1 MNDTPQT
8 LADALAACS
17 NYGERVAFQDETR
30 SVTFFELTQRTA
42 KLVSA
47 LQQKGLKPGDRIAL
61 LSKNSVSAVECIFT
75 ASAGFILV
83 PLNWRLAPAE
93 LNELVKDCAPSAFIS
108 DRTYLDDVDTTI
120 LKDIDIGL
128 KVDLDNTH
136 RSDWID
142 YDTLMKQAVDPR
154 PVYTT
159 APSDPALIIYT
170 SGTTGTPKGV
180 TIGHDTLLFNMQTS
194 GRLIVGASE
203 NDRSLMAMPM
213 FHVGGLCFYMMAGY
227 LCGTTTVLLPQFD
240 IGKVAEAV
248 RTERITNIH
257 LVPTMISD
265 LISRT
270 AIQSSAQLLKR
281 IMYAGSTMPVTLLER
296 AMATFPSSTFV
307 QAYGSTEG
315 GSITTLGTG
324 VHQLAVTDP
333 SKHDLL
339 KSCGQPLPHVSIRVT
354 RNDGSLCNV
363 GEPGE
368 ISVRSQGIMHGYW
381 NKPDQTR
388 QTLHESY
395 LYTGDIGYFDK
406 DGYLYLIDRKN
417 DMIVTGGENVFPAE
431 VEQVLYRCPDIAE
444 AAVFGVPDAK
454 WIEKVVAAVRLKEG
468 STQTEAGII
477 AFIRQHLTAYKCP
490 KQVIIVPELPRTG
503 VGKVSRKTLK
513 KTYGSQQAKAS

>member
-1 MNDTPQT
+1 MTDIPQT
-8 LADALAACS
+8 LADALATCS
-17 NYGERVAFQDETR
+17 NFGERVAFQDETR
-30 SVTFFELTQRTA
+30 SVSFLELTQRTST
-42 KLVSA
+42 LIGA

-61 LSKNSVSAVECIFT
+61 LSRNSVSAVECIFT

-93 LNELVKDCAPSAFIS
+93 LNQLVKDCAPTAFVS
-108 DRTYLDDVDTTI
+108 DSTYLDEVDNTV
-120 LKDIDIGL
+120 LAGVDIDL
-128 KVDLDNTH
+128 KIDLGNTH

-142 YDTLMKQAVDPR
+142 YDTLLEQNVDTR
-154 PVYTT
+154 PAFTP

-170 SGTTGTPKGV
+170 SGTTGVPKGV

-194 GRLIVGASE
+194 GRLIVGAAE

-240 IGKVAEAV
+240 VGKVAEAL

-257 LVPTMISD
+257 LVPTMIAD
-265 LISRT
+265 LISRPE
-270 AIQSSAQLLKR
+270 IQNSAQSLKR

-296 AMATFPSSTFV
+296 AMATFPACTFV

-315 GSITTLGTG
+315 GSISTLGTE
-324 VHQLAVTDP
+324 VHQLATTDP
-333 SKHDLL
+333 SKQGLL
-339 KSCGQPLPHVSIRVT
+339 KSCGLPLPNVDIRVS
-354 RNDGSLCNV
+354 RDDGSLCTA

-368 ISVRSQGIMHGYW
+368 IRVRSQGVMQGYW

-388 QTLHESY
+388 QTLHEGY
-395 LYTGDIGYFDK
+395 LYTGDIGYFD
-406 DGYLYLIDRKN
+406 DAGYLYLIDRKN

-431 VEQVLYRCPDIAE
+431 VEQVLYRCADIDE

-454 WIEKVVAAVRLKEG
+454 WIEKVVAAVRLKKE
-468 STQTEAGII
+468 SSKTEADII
-477 AFIRQHLTAYKCP
+477 AFVRQHLAAYKCP
-490 KQVIIVPELPRTG
+490 KQVVIVSELPRTG
-503 VGKVSRKTLK
+503 VGKVSRKTLRQM
-513 KTYGSQQAKAS
+513 YSQKQASAH